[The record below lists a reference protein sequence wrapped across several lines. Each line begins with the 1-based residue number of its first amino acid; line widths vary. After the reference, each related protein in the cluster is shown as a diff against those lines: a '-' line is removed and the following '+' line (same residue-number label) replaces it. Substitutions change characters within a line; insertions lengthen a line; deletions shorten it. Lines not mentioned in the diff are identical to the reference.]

1 MPKIAS
7 VDSDFGAKIQT
18 LLLFPFFFKIPLK
31 QVTNEEIETMKEVF
45 VKLEIPF
52 DVEWEKARLLSIF
65 SRRKRKI
72 GFILRQ
78 QK

>member
-1 MPKIAS
+1 
-7 VDSDFGAKIQT
+7 
-18 LLLFPFFFKIPLK
+18 
-31 QVTNEEIETMKEVF
+31 VTNEEIETMKEVF